1 MILHYFNSILIHLYF
16 ILLDLLSVFRECNS
30 VVLKSYVHGV
40 SVYQVTHF
48 YKLLTAHCLGCK
60 ELTITFGL
68 E

>member
-1 MILHYFNSILIHLYF
+1 MHLHFKLFDNF
-16 ILLDLLSVFRECNS
+16 SVFRECNS

-60 ELTITFGL
+60 ELAITLGL